1 MKKKS
6 FKLTRSETEIME
18 LMWQQNQP
26 LSRSEII
33 ALSQDRS
40 WKPGSIHILL
50 NSMLSKDAIKVAGF
64 VQSTKNYARTFVP
77 TLTSDEYSVMQIKS
91 RSGFQADSIPNLVTS
106 LIEDVKDPE
115 ILDRLTAVI
124 EEKRS
129 QLSPALPSKDEIGNQ
144 P

>member
-18 LMWQQNQP
+18 LMWKQNQP

-33 ALSQDRS
+33 ALSQERS

-77 TLTSDEYSVMQIKS
+77 TVTSDEYSVMQIKS
-91 RSGFQADSIPNLVTS
+91 RSGFQEDSIPRLLAS
-106 LIEDVKDPE
+106 LIEDVEDPG
-115 ILDRLTAVI
+115 ILNQLTAVI
-124 EEKRS
+124 KERKH
-129 QLSPALPSKDEIGNQ
+129 QLSAAPSPEG
-144 P
+144 PV

>member
-18 LMWQQNQP
+18 LMWKQNQP

-33 ALSQDRS
+33 ALSQERS

-77 TLTSDEYSVMQIKS
+77 TVTSDEYSVMQIKS
-91 RSGFQADSIPNLVTS
+91 RSGFQEDSIPRLLAS
-106 LIEDVKDPE
+106 LIEDVEDPG
-115 ILDRLTAVI
+115 ILNQLTAVI
-124 EEKRS
+124 KERKH
-129 QLSPALPSKDEIGNQ
+129 QLSATPSPEG
-144 P
+144 PV